1 MKAASAFFTRNKK
14 PGYKANMKL
23 YTLHR
28 ILERISAAN
37 IYKTSSAFRSICF
50 LSIYSPCSLSLSLSL
65 YSRMGSTLVAV
76 CLLCPR
82 PTVHWRTTPSS
93 PLTYKNSLLPP
104 SLLLP
109 ERRCQLQATSNH
121 IYRYEGGVCVCVC
134 VCV

>member
-37 IYKTSSAFRSICF
+37 IYKTSSAFRSIYF

-65 YSRMGSTLVAV
+65 QSNGLNLGGSLSALSSSNGPLEDHSQQSTDLQE
-76 CLLCPR
+76 L
-82 PTVHWRTTPSS
+82 TPSAFS
-93 PLTYKNSLLPP
+93 AAARKKVSAPGN
-104 SLLLP
+104 
-109 ERRCQLQATSNH
+109 LQPH
-121 IYRYEGGVCVCVC
+121 IQV
-134 VCV
+134 